1 MGELTIRR
9 NRGFAVVPRQETGK
23 AEKAAPA
30 GQSRTAARPPSP
42 AETSGAWEASRTI

>member
-9 NRGFAVVPRQETGK
+9 NRGFAVVPRQEMGK

-30 GQSRTAARPPSP
+30 GQSRPAARSPSP